1 MNRPFR
7 KIWRETLIIALCFI
21 LLGCFMLMQPDK
33 TIAFF
38 SYIIGAFI
46 LVLAVFAFYRHV
58 RLQRMLTF
66 ELFYGIICSV
76 GAILIFL
83 NQSIVETLIP
93 IVLGIVMIANSVFK
107 LRYIFMLQQSKVNR
121 WYISLILSLAK
132 IALGILIMINPFATM
147 ITLTQFIGIVVLLFA
162 LCDVIDLVFIK
173 VYLRE
178 DIADEQGGKGNRHKA
193 IQDVEYVEID
203 EKD

>member
-46 LVLAVFAFYRHV
+46 LVLAVFAFYRHF

-107 LRYIFMLQQSKVNR
+107 LRYIFMLQQSKVKR
-121 WYISLILSLAK
+121 WYVSLILSLTK

-162 LCDVIDLVFIK
+162 LSDVIDLVFIK
-173 VYLRE
+173 VYLSE
-178 DIADEQGGKGNRHKA
+178 DIEDEKDGKRNKHKA